1 MSINEFAALV
11 NGLARGHCDDINAA
25 RPNALFKAV
34 HRDYPEAMLA
44 HYHARGLT
52 PTQAL
57 AEIVSTG
64 KSI

>member
-1 MSINEFAALV
+1 MSINEYAALV

-34 HRDYPEAMLA
+34 HSDYPEAMLA
-44 HYHARGLT
+44 HYHAHGLT

-57 AEIVSTG
+57 EEILGEG
-64 KSI
+64 KAI